1 MAKFYD
7 FIDLTILC
15 QELIK
20 RNFPKPLMVTGFF
33 VHAAPRIL
41 RVGKCF
47 GPVIHSCGKSILA
60 GCQLSC
66 SFARGMLWELTAKLA
81 TVDPEYPCAQ
91 HLDDLSH
98 VLVGETEG
106 GLKSKLVKAGK
117 IVGEEV
123 LGLKLALSE
132 KSTIVPENQTT
143 KAVVK
148 ILNAAGIPMK
158 TASTC
163 DDVGVQMSGP
173 LTRRVST
180 LNARISKGSKRA
192 SRTADLVKINPKA
205 KQLTMAATAKVQ
217 PYGHQ
222 AQGACMTQQFAM
234 RANIKKTTPFAGS

>member
-1 MAKFYD
+1 MASFYRAQMKNFCPEIRTWDAKEGHFWDTALAGSSSLQGAVARALKVENACVRGAHVGHELWDMAKFYD
-7 FIDLTILC
+7 SIDLTILC

-20 RNFPKPLMVTGFF
+20 RNLPKPLMLTGFF

-81 TVDPEYPCAQ
+81 TADPEYPCAQ

-106 GLKSKLVKAGK
+106 ELKGKLVKAGK

-123 LGLKLALSE
+123 SRLKL
-132 KSTIVPENQTT
+132 
-143 KAVVK
+143 
-148 ILNAAGIPMK
+148 
-158 TASTC
+158 
-163 DDVGVQMSGP
+163 
-173 LTRRVST
+173 
-180 LNARISKGSKRA
+180 
-192 SRTADLVKINPKA
+192 
-205 KQLTMAATAKVQ
+205 
-217 PYGHQ
+217 
-222 AQGACMTQQFAM
+222 
-234 RANIKKTTPFAGS
+234 NI